1 MAENVGAQLSKK
13 MGPLPVGVWIAVV
26 GAGLGIGYFVNRKQ
40 SSSDSPP
47 PVQDPGVGAGGSG
60 WDVVAPPDKPAPA
73 AETNMTWAI
82 KASNWL
88 IAQGYPVL
96 GSANAVNKYIYST
109 PLTTE
114 EQAWVNLAVKQFGVP
129 PEPLPPVDQPEK
141 PTTDVAPPPVTGLRS
156 EPYTSNSVL
165 LLWNKSEGATHY
177 QVDGIEGAAHSRI
190 TFDTSEVVTWLE
202 QGRSYTFRVRA
213 LRGTAASDWREVS
226 ASVRGGGEYRPGPP
240 GKRTHIV
247 QTGDTL
253 WDLAVRYY
261 GNGFKAAAL
270 YGANTG
276 VIEAAARAHGRSSSR
291 MGMYV
296 YVGTIL
302 TLP

>member
-1 MAENVGAQLSKK
+1 MAENVTAQLSKK
-13 MGPLPVGVWIAVV
+13 MGPLPVGVWIVVV
-26 GAGLGIGYFVNRKQ
+26 GAGLGIGFFLNRKQ
-40 SSSDSPP
+40 STQDTSP
-47 PVQDPGVGAGGSG
+47 PVQDPGVGVGGSG
-60 WDVVAPPDKPAPA
+60 WVDVPPPAKPAPV

-88 IAQGYPVL
+88 IAQGYPPLSV
-96 GSANAVNKYIYST
+96 GNAVNKYIFST
-109 PLTTE
+109 PLSPQE
-114 EQAWVNLAVKQFGVP
+114 KAWVDQAVKQFGVP
-129 PEPLPPVDQPEK
+129 PDPLPPVDQPETPK
-141 PTTDVAPPPVTGLRS
+141 PDTAPPPVTGLRS
-156 EPYTSNSVL
+156 EPYTTNSVL

-177 QVDGIEGAAHSRI
+177 QIDGIEGASHSII
-190 TFDTSEVVTWLE
+190 TFDTNAVVTWLQ

-226 ASVRGGGEYRPGPP
+226 ASVRGGGEYQPGPP
-240 GKRTHIV
+240 GRRTHIV
-247 QTGDTL
+247 QNGDTL

-261 GNGFKAAAL
+261 GNGFKAPKL
-270 YGANTG
+270 YGANSG

-291 MGMYV
+291 MGMYL